1 VIKRIAFIPARSGS
15 KRIKNKNI
23 INFNGKPLLA
33 HTILAAK
40 KSKIFNRIVVV
51 TDSKKYQTIAKKFGA
66 EVPFLRPKKIS
77 LDISPDIEWVKFAI
91 KKLKLNQDEIFFIL
105 RPTSPF
111 RTSKTIKRA
120 WNLFNKN
127 KKKIDSVRAV
137 EICKQH
143 PGKMWISKGSF
154 IKPLVNKKINGTPY
168 HSNQFKILPTIYV
181 QNASLEISFVK
192 NVIKKNSIS
201 GKKIM
206 PFFTKNLE
214 GIDINYQEDL
224 NFIKKFKKNS

>member
-1 VIKRIAFIPARSGS
+1 MIKKIAFIPARSGS

-40 KSKIFNRIVVV
+40 KSKIFNRIIVV

-77 LDISPDIEWVKFAI
+77 LDSSPDIEWVKFAI
-91 KKLKLNQDEIFFIL
+91 KKLNLNQYDIFSIL

-111 RTSKTIKRA
+111 RTSKTIQRA

-127 KKKIDSVRAV
+127 KKKIDSIRAI

-143 PGKMWISKGSF
+143 PGKMWILKGLLM
-154 IKPLVNKKINGTPY
+154 KPFVNKKINGTPY
-168 HSNQFKILPTIYV
+168 HSNQFKVLPTIYI

-201 GKKIM
+201 GEKIM

-214 GIDINYQEDL
+214 GTDINNQEDL